1 MNNFGS
7 KMSGHSGDAANSLVE
22 GYSKVDYTGTLL
34 SVLSDLSEQDPSCP
48 NTWFIKY
55 VYIDTDMHIYV
66 LCAAVG

>member
-34 SVLSDLSEQDPSCP
+34 SVLSDLSLNRTLPAL
-48 NTWFIKY
+48 TRG
-55 VYIDTDMHIYV
+55 
-66 LCAAVG
+66 L